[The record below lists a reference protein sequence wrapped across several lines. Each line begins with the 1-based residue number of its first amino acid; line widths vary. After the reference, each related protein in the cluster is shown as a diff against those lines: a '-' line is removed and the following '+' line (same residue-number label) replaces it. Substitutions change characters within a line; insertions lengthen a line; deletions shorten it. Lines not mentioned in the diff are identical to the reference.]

1 MTQIRLILHN
11 TSPEPEPEMAK
22 RKTARKTKRRK
33 STRKTATAKTKK
45 GAAAGGGGKKGRG
58 RNAQLNCDQA
68 LYEVVGIRKGTRAQ
82 IIKKMWAYIH
92 KHNLQN
98 PVNKNKIFVDKKLAA
113 ICGPE
118 RKKGEMMNAHK
129 MGKHIKKHA
138 F

>member
-1 MTQIRLILHN
+1 
-11 TSPEPEPEMAK
+11 MAK

-33 STRKTATAKTKK
+33 SRKKAATVKGKK
-45 GAAAGGGGKKGRG
+45 GGAGGGGRG

-68 LYEVVGIRKGTRAQ
+68 LYEVVGVRKGTRAQ
-82 IIKKMWAYIH
+82 IIKKMWSYIH

-98 PVNKNKIFVDKKLAA
+98 PVDKNKIFVDKKLAA

-118 RKKGEMMNAHK
+118 RKKGEFMNAHK

-138 F
+138 Y